1 MLPHRDHLGYNKLN
15 VAQRATLATPFPR
28 SHPRL
33 DRETSAATHEVIH
46 PKGAALGHGRLLG
59 TPKLGVGVTTQ
70 NVVRRCERPKRLS
83 FCQQQCRD
91 SKQVPCASTV
101 WITPLRYVCR
111 TPGVPPPT
119 GRGAAF
125 DSRSGSRMTGLVGRR
140 HTLRVE
146 TLDRLESGSS
156 HVQGL

>member
-33 DRETSAATHEVIH
+33 DRGSIQKGRRLATGV
-46 PKGAALGHGRLLG
+46 
-59 TPKLGVGVTTQ
+59 PKLGVGVTTQ

-83 FCQQQCRD
+83 FCPQQCRD

-101 WITPLRYVCR
+101 WITSLVAPQEYLL
-111 TPGVPPPT
+111 P
-119 GRGAAF
+119 
-125 DSRSGSRMTGLVGRR
+125 LVGA
-140 HTLRVE
+140 LRSILDQVE
-146 TLDRLESGSS
+146 DDWFGRTQAYAQGGVVGPSG
-156 HVQGL
+156 